1 MTIKEFEEN
10 YCLHDSELTNLEY
23 DSVTQTATVTI
34 DFCSSERGAITANF
48 QNVSKLKYDEDKG
61 HGEFGNTILETQINK
76 DGTFIFK
83 QMDDDISDYYETIIK
98 AENVEVTE
106 LDNQ

>member
-48 QNVSKLKYDEDKG
+48 QNVSKLKYD
-61 HGEFGNTILETQINK
+61 
-76 DGTFIFK
+76 
-83 QMDDDISDYYETIIK
+83 
-98 AENVEVTE
+98 
-106 LDNQ
+106 